1 MTAFEQN
8 RRKFI
13 FTTPPDQ
20 YRIPSFCHKEHLIRV
35 PIIFPSIAESL
46 NVRIFSAGN
55 VRADTWWTESDRLR
69 GFWRL
74 YRHES
79 DGAGL
84 KTERGLVQMP
94 AQRLVVVPAGL
105 AFEPTLEHPVDQ
117 FFLQF
122 EFVGWPAPESV
133 EIIPAPVILPREPQR
148 DALVD
153 QIRREIDSAESIEPV
168 LASRIKALVHQ
179 AAAEILGQ
187 ISPESAQK
195 FLRIAEG
202 RRELV
207 AVLQYIDA
215 HIAEPMSN
223 ARLAEIALASESR
236 FIRRFREAT
245 GRTPARYV
253 QDRRVSHAAELLV
266 STDETIDEI
275 AGRCGFT
282 NRYYFTRVFAQ
293 RMGCPPARYRSR
305 RPFLPNAEERPTEV
319 TPARTA

>member
-1 MTAFEQN
+1 M
-8 RRKFI
+8 
-13 FTTPPDQ
+13 
-20 YRIPSFCHKEHLIRV
+20 
-35 PIIFPSIAESL
+35 PIIFPSVAESL
-46 NVRIFSAGN
+46 NVRIFSAGC
-55 VRADTWWTESDRLR
+55 VQADTWWTESDRLR

-74 YRHES
+74 YRHEE

-84 KTERGLVQMP
+84 KTARGLVRMP

-105 AFEPTLEHPVDQ
+105 TFEPVLENPVEQ

-122 EFVGWPAPESV
+122 EFVGWPAPESI
-133 EIIPAPVILPREPQR
+133 EIVPEPVVLPADSNR
-148 DALVD
+148 DAIALQV
-153 QIRREIDSAESIEPV
+153 REEVSATQSIAPI
-168 LASRIKALVHQ
+168 LASRIKSLVHL

-187 ISPESAQK
+187 ISPESAQQ

-245 GRTPARYV
+245 GRTPARYI
-253 QDRRVSHAAELLV
+253 QDRRVSQAAELLV
-266 STDETIDEI
+266 STDQTIDEI

-305 RPFLPNAEERPTEV
+305 RPYLPHADRHANPLTRPTSSK
-319 TPARTA
+319 TGSGA

>member
-1 MTAFEQN
+1 M
-8 RRKFI
+8 
-13 FTTPPDQ
+13 
-20 YRIPSFCHKEHLIRV
+20 
-35 PIIFPSIAESL
+35 PIIFPSVAESL
-46 NVRIFSAGN
+46 NVRIFSAGC

-84 KTERGLVQMP
+84 KTDRGLIQMP

-105 AFEPTLEHPVDQ
+105 PFEPTLEHPVEQ

-122 EFVGWPAPESV
+122 EFVGWPAPESL
-133 EIIPAPVILPREPQR
+133 EIIPDPVILPSDPKR
-148 DALVD
+148 DILVD
-153 QIRREIDSAESIEPV
+153 QIRNEIESAESIEPV
-168 LASRIKALVHQ
+168 LASRMKSLVHH

-187 ISPESAQK
+187 ISPESAQQ

-266 STDETIDEI
+266 STDHTIDEI

-305 RPFLPNAEERPTEV
+305 RPFLHNPEGSSGAEAAPRR
-319 TPARTA
+319 A